1 VLLPSRTDLFPAT
14 DLSPNQ
20 FSFSRSYGVNW
31 PSSFA
36 IVLLKPLCISHTPT
50 CVGFQYGFF
59 FSWDSFQDQ
68 LDSTSIL
75 FSKSSPYT
83 SSLFSP
89 FSFPHWASSFSVMSC
104 PLPKSTV
111 ISMLFLHLD
120 SPFSFPLGT
129 VLPNS
134 KYSFVELSF
143 ASCWNPWG
151 FGRIV
156 SHDSFRY
163 SCQHSHFWSL
173 LRNLIDFLL
182 LAIQNVLLPWNP
194 FRLQSP
200 LRLYTKSRVSLAQT
214 PSSCTLLRVFQ
225 RMAASKPTAKL
236 SSGFHFLSHFV

>member
-89 FSFPHWASSFSVMSC
+89 FSFPHWASFLCDVLSTSEVNRHLHALSPSGFAFQLPIRNRLTQLEILFCGTFVRILLEPLGFRPNRFSRFFPLLMSTFSLLIAPAKSHRLPSPRYTERSTTLKSFSTSI
-104 PLPKSTV
+104 T
-111 ISMLFLHLD
+111 
-120 SPFSFPLGT
+120 
-129 VLPNS
+129 
-134 KYSFVELSF
+134 
-143 ASCWNPWG
+143 AS
-151 FGRIV
+151 
-156 SHDSFRY
+156 
-163 SCQHSHFWSL
+163 
-173 LRNLIDFLL
+173 
-182 LAIQNVLLPWNP
+182 A
-194 FRLQSP
+194 
-200 LRLYTKSRVSLAQT
+200 LY
-214 PSSCTLLRVFQ
+214 
-225 RMAASKPTAKL
+225 
-236 SSGFHFLSHFV
+236 